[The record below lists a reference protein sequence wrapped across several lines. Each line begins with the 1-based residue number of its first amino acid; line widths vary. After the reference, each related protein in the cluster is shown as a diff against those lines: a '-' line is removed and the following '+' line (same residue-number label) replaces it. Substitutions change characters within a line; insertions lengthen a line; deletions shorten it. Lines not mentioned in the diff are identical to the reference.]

1 LRFKPFLNGSPQN
14 AGMLRNDNLQILGPA
29 SVVGAIMCAVIG
41 AHALASWPTSSALWY
56 LNLEV
61 FRSFR
66 YSFEGITF
74 INWFDTDGL
83 AQSICVATVLLGLIF
98 TGLTWRNRLPF
109 GIASNLSLIYSAAL
123 VYSSIV
129 EYGTAA
135 GVRMNLNGLAT
146 PAGLLALTI
155 LILSFWS
162 TAISHR
168 SYWRDIFA

>member
-1 LRFKPFLNGSPQN
+1 MGV
-14 AGMLRNDNLQILGPA
+14 IL
-29 SVVGAIMCAVIG
+29 CAAIG

-74 INWFDTDGL
+74 ISWFDTDGL
-83 AQSICVATVLLGLIF
+83 VQSICVAALLSGLIF
-98 TGLTWRNRLPF
+98 AGLMMRNRLPF
-109 GIASNLSLIYSAAL
+109 GIASNLSLIYSATL

-129 EYGTAA
+129 EYGTTS
-135 GVRMNLNGLAT
+135 GIRMNLNGLAT
-146 PAGLLALTI
+146 PAGVLALMM
-155 LILSFWS
+155 LALSVWS

>member
-1 LRFKPFLNGSPQN
+1 
-14 AGMLRNDNLQILGPA
+14 MLRNENLQIVGPA
-29 SVVGAIMCAVIG
+29 SVVGVILCAAIG

-61 FRSFR
+61 FCSFR

-74 INWFDTDGL
+74 ISWFDTDGL
-83 AQSICVATVLLGLIF
+83 AQSICVAALLSGLIF
-98 TGLTWRNRLPF
+98 AGLMMRNRLPF
-109 GIASNLSLIYSAAL
+109 GIASNLSLIYSATL

-129 EYGTAA
+129 EYGTTS
-135 GVRMNLNGLAT
+135 GIRMNLGGLAT
-146 PAGLLALTI
+146 PAGVLASMMLAL
-155 LILSFWS
+155 SVWS

>member
-1 LRFKPFLNGSPQN
+1 
-14 AGMLRNDNLQILGPA
+14 MLRNENLQILGPA
-29 SVVGAIMCAVIG
+29 SVVGVILCAATG

-74 INWFDTDGL
+74 ISWFDTDGL
-83 AQSICVATVLLGLIF
+83 VQSICVAALLSGLIF
-98 TGLTWRNRLPF
+98 VGLMMRNRLPF
-109 GIASNLSLIYSAAL
+109 GLASNLSLIYSATL
-123 VYSSIV
+123 LYSSIV
-129 EYGTAA
+129 EYGTTS
-135 GVRMNLNGLAT
+135 GIRMNLSGFAT
-146 PAGLLALTI
+146 PAGLLAAMMLA
-155 LILSFWS
+155 LSAWS

>member
-1 LRFKPFLNGSPQN
+1 
-14 AGMLRNDNLQILGPA
+14 MLRNENLQLLGPA
-29 SVVGAIMCAVIG
+29 SVVGAIVCAVIG
-41 AHALASWPTSSALWY
+41 AYALASWPTSSALWY

-74 INWFDTDGL
+74 INSLDVDGL
-83 AQSICVATVLLGLIF
+83 VQSICIAMLLLVLIVAGLMMR
-98 TGLTWRNRLPF
+98 TRLPF

-129 EYGTAA
+129 EYGPAA
-135 GVRMNLNGLAT
+135 SLSGLVT
-146 PAGLLALTI
+146 PAGTLALLI
-155 LILSFWS
+155 LVLSFWS

-168 SYWRDIFA
+168 SYWRDIFV